1 MREEQASSACM
12 ARCATRRRRL
22 PTAISARGKT
32 VRISANLGGG
42 GIDCIAGESMLFA
55 GGSERRSLEWESWM
69 DIRCKHICQPIGAG
83 KWHSKAFAASGN
95 SDILRENPKQATY
108 TNYTPIAMRGAVP
121 QSNYNP
127 PWVAQCMGTAME
139 ASDMHFQ
146 QCKHSDEPTLK
157 EEASPRVLT
166 PTR

>member
-1 MREEQASSACM
+1 
-12 ARCATRRRRL
+12 
-22 PTAISARGKT
+22 
-32 VRISANLGGG
+32 
-42 GIDCIAGESMLFA
+42 MLFA

-108 TNYTPIAMRGAVP
+108 TNHTPIAMRGAVP

-127 PWVAQCMGTAME
+127 PWVAQCSRTAME

-146 QCKHSDEPTLK
+146 QCKHSDEQTLK